1 MRGVGMPFRIILTA
15 FLLVASLAALSSAPG
30 FVTCAWSQGADP
42 IAQGN
47 DLYNQGKFKEAAD
60 LLKGAIDK
68 GEVKPADLGAARE
81 LLARSMVK
89 ADRRGEAR
97 ETFKAILRKD
107 AAYRPDPN
115 KVPPDEVAVFDEALR
130 DFQAEQLEQGKRIPA
145 SIGGVFGYG
154 MYKPKDIN
162 DAIKK
167 FDEDF
172 NLGAGDEIKGDVEF
186 GGSVRFPLRPRLS
199 LDLEIIRFHTTVS
212 DAGPRTS
219 TPDWKPS
226 DFEVS
231 ALPVVANLYYNVW
244 SKPHIRANVFGGLG
258 PMLVSYLSVT
268 LNVSLAP
275 ELPSFAKTGTKTGFY
290 GHLGV
295 EGEYLITPR
304 LSLCGRVLGRMANA
318 GKVISYDAK
327 GATEGFVRFN
337 DKSVSFSGF
346 GFDVG
351 LRAYIGY

>member
-1 MRGVGMPFRIILTA
+1 MRVVGMPFRFILTA

-42 IAQGN
+42 ISQGN

-130 DFQAEQLEQGKRIPA
+130 DYQAEQLEQGKRIPA
-145 SIGGVFGYG
+145 SLGGVFGYG
-154 MYKPKDIN
+154 MFNPKEIN

-167 FDEDF
+167 FDEDL
-172 NLGAGDEIKGDVEF
+172 NTGNAEEIKGASEF
-186 GGSVRFPLRPRLS
+186 GGSVRFPLRPRIS
-199 LDLEIIRFHTTVS
+199 LDLEIMRFRAAVS
-212 DAGPRTS
+212 DSGRPSDEIA
-219 TPDWKPS
+219 PS
-226 DFEVS
+226 DFQIS
-231 ALPVVANLYYNVW
+231 AIPMVASIYYNAW
-244 SKPHIRANVFGGLG
+244 SRPKFRVNVFGGLG
-258 PMLVSYLSVT
+258 PMFVT
-268 LNVSLAP
+268 EVKVTYPFLFLEGLGISIAEN
-275 ELPSFAKTGTKTGFY
+275 KTGFY
-290 GHLGV
+290 AHAGV
-295 EGEYLITPR
+295 EGEFLVMPR
-304 LSLCGRVLGRMANA
+304 LAVSGRVLGRMASA
-318 GKVISYDAK
+318 GKVISLPADY
-327 GATEGFVRFN
+327 TENFGRFT
-337 DKSVSFSGF
+337 DQSVSFSGLAF
-346 GFDVG
+346 NVG